1 MRILCSFV
9 GGAGHLVPQLP
20 LHEALCDAGHTLTLV
35 GRSSAVRGAPGLY
48 ENVVAHPDRRSAAT
62 GTIAP
67 LAPVDME
74 HELRVVERHF
84 AGDAAR
90 ESAARVAQH
99 LSDHDL
105 LVCDELD
112 FGAMAVAQRAGIPVV
127 VVAVIASGALVRPEL
142 LTSAFAALARDLSM
156 AQDLGPRGDLF
167 VIPFAPSMRDPLR
180 ADADALWMRPA
191 ETLPPTHDG
200 SIVATLGTEFN
211 TESGDL
217 FDRILAALA
226 SIDAPSTLAI
236 GRDLDVARFGRQPPH
251 VRVEQFVDVAVLIS
265 RASVAV
271 HHGGS
276 GLFMQSVL
284 GGAPQV
290 LLPMGADQPLNAARV
305 ESLDIG
311 DALDPLSASP
321 GDIARS
327 IRRNLDDAERRRRVV
342 AVRASVVELPSTRQV
357 VERIEEV
364 LAAR

>member
-1 MRILCSFV
+1 
-9 GGAGHLVPQLP
+9 
-20 LHEALCDAGHTLTLV
+20 
-35 GRSSAVRGAPGLY
+35 
-48 ENVVAHPDRRSAAT
+48 
-62 GTIAP
+62 
-67 LAPVDME
+67 ME
-74 HELRVVERHF
+74 HELRVVGGHF

-99 LSDHDL
+99 LTDHDL

-112 FGAMAVAQRAGIPVV
+112 FGAMAVAQQAGIPVV
-127 VVAVIASGALVRPEL
+127 VVAVIASGALVRPERL
-142 LTSAFAALARDLSM
+142 EGAFAALARDLSM
-156 AQDLGPRGDLF
+156 AQDLGPRGDVF
-167 VIPFAPSMRDPLR
+167 VIPFAPAMRDPLR
-180 ADADALWMRPA
+180 ADPENALWMRPA
-191 ETLPPTHDG
+191 EALPPTHDG

-236 GRDLDVARFGRQPPH
+236 GRDLDVARFGPQPPH
-251 VRVEQFVDVAVLIS
+251 VRVEQFVELGVLIP
-265 RASVAV
+265 RASVVV

-290 LLPMGADQPLNAARV
+290 VLPMGADQPLNAARV
-305 ESLDIG
+305 EALDLG
-311 DALDPLSASP
+311 DVLDPLSAS
-321 GDIARS
+321 GDDIARS
-327 IRRNLDDAERRRRVV
+327 IRRNLDDAERRRRVA
-342 AVRASVVELPSTRQV
+342 AVRDSVVALPSPRQV